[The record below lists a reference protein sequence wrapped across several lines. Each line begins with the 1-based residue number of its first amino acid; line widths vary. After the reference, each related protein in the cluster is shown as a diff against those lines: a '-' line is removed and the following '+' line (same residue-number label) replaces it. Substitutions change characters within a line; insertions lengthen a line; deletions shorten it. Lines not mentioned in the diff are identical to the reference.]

1 MKRILYLTLIF
12 ILIFN
17 LTACS
22 DPILGNSIGAVT
34 PKYSSNIHS
43 EEDIEAAIRVTKYY
57 FIKEFEGCKLLTIT
71 YGGDDMLEKH
81 TYLTESG
88 NVKDVIV
95 LVSDFYVSPDGG
107 DGSLSQDDIY
117 NNWKWIIIKDSN
129 GNWVHKDHGYA

>member
-1 MKRILYLTLIF
+1 MKKLFNITLIF

-71 YGGDDMLEKH
+71 YGGDDMLENHK
-81 TYLTESG
+81 EFAPSG
-88 NVKDVIV
+88 KIEDVIV
-95 LVSDFYVSPDGG
+95 LESSFYVSPDGG